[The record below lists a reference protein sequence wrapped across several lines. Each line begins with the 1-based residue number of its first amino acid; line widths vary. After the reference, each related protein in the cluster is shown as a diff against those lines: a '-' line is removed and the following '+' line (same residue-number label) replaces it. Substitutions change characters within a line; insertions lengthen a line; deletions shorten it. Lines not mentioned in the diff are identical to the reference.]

1 MNNSFFL
8 LGPRQTGKSTLL
20 LNHFRK
26 SLYIDLLKTEVRTEL
41 AIRPQKLREICR
53 GQSSSE
59 FIIIDEVQKVP
70 ELLNEVHFL
79 IESEKRKFILAGSS
93 ARGLKKA
100 QSNMRGGQAWMKT
113 LHPLYRAIYQRS
125 LDF

>member
-1 MNNSFFL
+1 M

-20 LNHFRK
+20 LNHFSK

-59 FIIIDEVQKVP
+59 FIIIDEV
-70 ELLNEVHFL
+70 HFL
-79 IESEKRKFILAGSS
+79 IESEKRKFILAGLS

-100 QSNMRGGQAWMKT
+100 QSNMLGGRAWMKT
-113 LHPLYRAIYQRS
+113 LHPLYRLIYQRS